1 MVQKIWTEALQL
13 PKIFTFLPTK
23 PDNEGGVIFIWNSTA
38 LSRAKILLK
47 DGSLQYMVSFR
58 ADEYKYII

>member
-1 MVQKIWTEALQL
+1 
-13 PKIFTFLPTK
+13 LPTK